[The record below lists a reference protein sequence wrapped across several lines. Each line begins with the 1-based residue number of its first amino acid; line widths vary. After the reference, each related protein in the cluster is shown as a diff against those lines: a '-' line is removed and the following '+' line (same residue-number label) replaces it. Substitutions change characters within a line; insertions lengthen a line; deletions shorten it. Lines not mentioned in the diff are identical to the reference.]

1 MLSEIGEQWSPNTEP
16 ARVAARAG
24 ERREV
29 LSAPTMM
36 MTIGISIIKVPQED
50 VYKRQVLD
58 SVTFEVFTG
67 GFGKYSHIFTSAGTL
82 SLIHIYIAKDDFDGM
97 EISDKGRVFD
107 LILPIVALIV
117 FTVLAMLY
125 TGGLFTGGTSNIAE
139 AFGNCDPFT
148 SLVYGGFGR
157 CV

>member
-1 MLSEIGEQWSPNTEP
+1 MFISTIPYNLYALLTILMVFLLSVKRLDFGPM
-16 ARVAARAG
+16 ARFEYNAAEYG
-24 ERREV
+24 D
-29 LSAPTMM
+29 LHSNQGKT
-36 MTIGISIIKVPQED
+36 
-50 VYKRQVLD
+50 
-58 SVTFEVFTG
+58 TG
-67 GFGKYSHIFTSAGTL
+67 N
-82 SLIHIYIAKDDFDGM
+82 IAKDDFDGM

-148 SLVYGGFGR
+148 SLVYGGFGGLIFALLLFVPR
-157 CV
+157 LSLIHI